1 MLGKSM
7 TEEKIDDRRKILLDE
22 YREGERE
29 EEIKKNELHKRK
41 MRQRLKIAPLISR
54 ELKDILIDLN
64 ASRAIV
70 GEMHNGTNNLNGMP
84 FLFVDAVFEE
94 VSRDNEYI
102 SEEYNNFNIGKY
114 PFISNHFEEGTW
126 IGSIEDVEKEDRRM
140 AAKLKIGDMNYG
152 ALMVIQGTTLPI
164 GFLIVTFNKE
174 HLDRPSNKE
183 ILAKLN
189 KSAQVISNLLTKEED
204 I

>member
-1 MLGKSM
+1 
-7 TEEKIDDRRKILLDE
+7 
-22 YREGERE
+22 
-29 EEIKKNELHKRK
+29 
-41 MRQRLKIAPLISR
+41 
-54 ELKDILIDLN
+54 
-64 ASRAIV
+64 
-70 GEMHNGTNNLNGMP
+70 
-84 FLFVDAVFEE
+84 
-94 VSRDNEYI
+94 
-102 SEEYNNFNIGKY
+102 
-114 PFISNHFEEGTW
+114 
-126 IGSIEDVEKEDRRM
+126 M
-140 AAKLKIGDMNYG
+140 AAKLKIGNMDYG